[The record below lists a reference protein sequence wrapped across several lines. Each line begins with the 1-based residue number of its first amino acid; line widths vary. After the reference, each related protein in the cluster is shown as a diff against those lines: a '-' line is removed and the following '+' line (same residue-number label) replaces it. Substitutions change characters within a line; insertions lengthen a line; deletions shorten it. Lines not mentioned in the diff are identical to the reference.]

1 MTECLYKID
10 PLLTRFDAI
19 VTDIQEFAHANGQ
32 TFWRMTLNRT
42 AFAPTRAVQPDETP
56 LTRGRL
62 IATARSGAEL
72 TAEIVHVEED
82 TAGQVWHH
90 TVKPL
95 QVGTTVRGEVDTPSS
110 RA

>member
-1 MTECLYKID
+1 MIGRLYKID
-10 PLLTRFDAI
+10 PLLTRFDA
-19 VTDIQEFAHANGQ
+19 VVSDIQEFSHANGQ
-32 TFWRMTLNRT
+32 TLWRMALNRT
-42 AFAPTRAVQPDETP
+42 AFAPTRAAQPGEAP

-82 TAGQVWHH
+82 ATGQIWHH
-90 TVKPL
+90 TAKPL
-95 QVGTTVRGEVDTPSS
+95 QVGTAVRGEVDTLSP

>member
-10 PLLTRFDAI
+10 PLLTRFDAV

-42 AFAPTRAVQPDETP
+42 AFAPTCAAPPGEVSS
-56 LTRGRL
+56 TRGRL

-95 QVGTTVRGEVDTPSS
+95 QVGTSVRGEVDTPSS